1 MPGHNITLFRLF
13 GFEVRANLSWT
24 LLAILVAWSLAA
36 GYFPAYYPGLPQSTY
51 WSLGILGMVGLFAS
65 LILHEMSHAMVARA
79 RGMKIGGITLFLFG
93 GVAELKEEPP
103 TARIEAEVAAA
114 GPLMSFMLAGLFYL
128 LARVLGSAGVAAP
141 TVGLVDYLGTIN
153 LVLALFNLVPG
164 FPLDGGRLLRAFLWS
179 RHGDLLAATRTAS
192 RVGQGF
198 AMLLIALG
206 VWALLGGAGLGGMW
220 WVLIGLFLLS
230 AARASYAQ
238 VLAHQTLGSI
248 TVGRLM
254 NPAPVTLA
262 PDLPLDRFVEDYAY
276 RHHFS
281 LYPVTDGTCLLGA
294 VRTRDVGR
302 ITADAWPQTPITAI
316 MHPLDAIPTIA
327 PGRPAEEALERMQTA
342 RFPQI
347 LVTEGDRLLGI
358 LTLRDLMEH
367 LAIRRAIE
375 GEG

>member
-13 GFEVRANLSWT
+13 GFEVRANLGWV

-36 GYFPAYYPGLPQSTY
+36 GYFPTYYPGLPQSTY
-51 WSLGILGMVGLFAS
+51 WSLGILGMAGLFAS
-65 LILHEMSHAMVARA
+65 LVLHEMSHAMVARA

-114 GPLMSFMLAGLFYL
+114 GPLMSFTLAGLFYL
-128 LARVLGSAGVAAP
+128 LAQALGGLEVAAP
-141 TVGLVDYLGTIN
+141 TVGLVAYLSTIN
-153 LVLALFNLVPG
+153 LILALFNLVPG

-192 RVGQGF
+192 QVGQGF

-206 VWALLGGAGLGGMW
+206 VWALLSGAGLGGMW

-238 VLAHQTLGSI
+238 MLAHQTLGGI

-254 NPAPVTLA
+254 NPTPVTLA
-262 PDLPLDRFVEDYAY
+262 PDLPLDRFVSDYAY

-281 LYPVTDGTCLLGA
+281 LYPVTDGAHLLGA
-294 VRTRDVGR
+294 VRTRDIGR
-302 ITADAWPQTPITAI
+302 IAADAWPQTPITAI
-316 MHPLDAIPTIA
+316 MHPLDRVPTIA
-327 PGRPAEEALERMQTA
+327 PGRSAEEALERMQST

-347 LVTEGDRLLGI
+347 LVTEGDHLLGI

>member
-13 GFEVRANLSWT
+13 GFEVRANLSWV

-36 GYFPAYYPGLPQSTY
+36 GYFPAYYPDLPQSTY
-51 WSLGILGMVGLFAS
+51 WSLGILGMAGLFAS

-103 TARIEAEVAAA
+103 TPRIEAEVAAA
-114 GPLMSFMLAGLFYL
+114 GPVMSFALAGLFHL
-128 LARVLGSAGVAAP
+128 LAGALAAMGSAAP
-141 TVGLVDYLGTIN
+141 LIGLAEYLATIN

-179 RHGDLLAATRTAS
+179 RRGNLWGATRTAS

-198 AMLLIALG
+198 AALLMLLG
-206 VWALLGGAGLGGMW
+206 GWAILTGAGLGGMW
-220 WVLIGLFLLS
+220 WVLIGLFLWS
-230 AARASYAQ
+230 AARGSLAQ
-238 VLAHQTLGSI
+238 LMAHRALTGM
-248 TVGRLM
+248 TVAQLM
-254 NPAPVTLA
+254 NAEPVSVP

-281 LYPVTDGTCLLGA
+281 LYPVTRDGRLIGA

-302 ITADAWPQTPITAI
+302 I
-316 MHPLDAIPTIA
+316 A
-327 PGRPAEEALERMQTA
+327 PGDWSRHDISTVMQ
-342 RFPQI
+342 P
-347 LVTEGDRLLGI
+347 
-358 LTLRDLMEH
+358 
-367 LAIRRAIE
+367 RAAVPEIGPDE
-375 GEG
+375 